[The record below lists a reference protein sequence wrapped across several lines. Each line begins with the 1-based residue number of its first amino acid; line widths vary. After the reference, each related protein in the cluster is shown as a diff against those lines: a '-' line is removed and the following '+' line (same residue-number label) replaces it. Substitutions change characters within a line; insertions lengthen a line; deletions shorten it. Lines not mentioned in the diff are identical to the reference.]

1 MGLCKQLGHPCPRFE
16 SRLCHLLRVTSAN
29 CSLDHVQT
37 SSVTPSIFF
46 MYLLPESRSADTYM
60 FRDSLLS
67 LISSLRVLPP
77 FWGAGG

>member
-37 SSVTPSIFF
+37 SSVSPSIFF
-46 MYLLPESRSADTYM
+46 YVPFACIQISRH
-60 FRDSLLS
+60 LQ
-67 LISSLRVLPP
+67 VP
-77 FWGAGG
+77 